1 MRITGGNLRRR
12 ALQGP
17 PESAPSRPMP
27 DRVKEALCNILRG
40 HFEDATVFD
49 AFAGVGTMGLEAV
62 SRGAARVVMVEKD
75 KRVAAIL
82 RKNIE
87 DFGVVDRCEVFVGD
101 ALGAGA
107 LARCPSP
114 VHLAFFDPPYVLMKD
129 GARRA
134 TVLAQVEQVVAR
146 LDPDGFAVLRSPW
159 PLRDADLTLAGAI
172 GPETHEYGGMALHL
186 YMRQAPAPAGA
197 TPNGD

>member
-1 MRITGGNLRRR
+1 MRITGGELKRR
-12 ALQGP
+12 LLEGP
-17 PESAPSRPMP
+17 PDTAASRPMP

-75 KRVAAIL
+75 KRVAAAL
-82 RKNIE
+82 RRNI
-87 DFGVVDRCEVFVGD
+87 DAFGVADRCEVVVGD

-114 VHLAFFDPPYVLMKD
+114 VHLAFFDPPYVLMQD
-129 GARRA
+129 GARRRR
-134 TVLAQVEQVVAR
+134 VLAQVEQVVAR
-146 LDPDGFAVLRSPW
+146 LDPAGFAVVRTPW
-159 PLRDADLTLAGAI
+159 PLRGAELALPGAA

-186 YMRQAPAPAGA
+186 YMRAPG
-197 TPNGD
+197 TPNGG